1 MSEFDTSTVFV
12 ADCLGITLSMTG
24 FAWYNG
30 LVCSTLFY
38 SVLQLTA
45 LYNGLPCPAGSS
57 KPPEFI
63 WLTGGRDAS
72 SKEDLV
78 AVTEPWV
85 TDGMEE
91 LENLR
96 RGVGPIDVTFD

>member
-78 AVTEPWV
+78 AVTEP
-85 TDGMEE
+85 
-91 LENLR
+91 
-96 RGVGPIDVTFD
+96 